1 VAVEVGAEAGGAGV
15 VPGIA
20 RGGSE
25 VGGGDGH

>member
-1 VAVEVGAEAGGAGV
+1 VEVGAEARGAGV

-20 RGGSE
+20 RGGSK